1 LENKIENYEK
11 IIRLLKDEIN
21 GFQAAVAELKVLND
35 IAVASGRAD
44 NVDETLKLIL
54 NKTTIAV
61 NAEYGAILLVSPTQG
76 LVKTFIKQEKNSK
89 VRKRLEIREHITGW
103 VLLNKK
109 SLLVTD
115 LIKEDRFKTTEEER
129 QNIKSLICSPIWFE
143 AKMIGVMH
151 MINKKDKTPFTEND
165 LTLLSIISVQAGQ
178 LIKNSEL
185 QHLNFEKK
193 QEAEVS
199 RQRAEKAELQ
209 AKIME
214 AEKEINQQKIRTHIA
229 SDLHDDLGTSLSRIA
244 IFSQLAKKEAKN
256 RSDKIFELLDK
267 IENSSRGLIDS
278 MNDIVWSIN
287 PDNDSLEDAIFKLE
301 NFAFELLEA
310 KGMEVSLS
318 IPDDSGK
325 VELPLE
331 LRRNLLL
338 IFKEMINNIAK
349 HSSARN
355 VSVKIELL
363 GADTKY
369 DAIKILIEDNGVGFD
384 TSKTNRGN
392 GLKNISKRAQS
403 LNGDFKICSS
413 KGAGARMELFLP
425 LQDHINV

>member
-1 LENKIENYEK
+1 MELENKTENYK
-11 IIRLLKDEIN
+11 KQIRQLKDEIN

-54 NKTTIAV
+54 NKTTTAV

-76 LVKTFIKQEKNSK
+76 LIKTFIKQEKNSK
-89 VRKRLEIREHITGW
+89 VRKRPEIREHITGW

-109 SLLVTD
+109 SLLVID
-115 LIKEDRFKTTEEER
+115 LSKEDRFKTTEEEK

-185 QHLNFEKK
+185 QLLNFEKK
-193 QEAEVS
+193 QEAELS

-267 IENSSRGLIDS
+267 IENSSRELVDS

-287 PDNDSLEDAIFKLE
+287 PDNDSLEDAILKLE

-310 KGMEVSLS
+310 KGIEVGLS

-325 VELPLE
+325 VELPVE
-331 LRRNLLL
+331 QRRNLFL
-338 IFKEMINNIAK
+338 IFK
-349 HSSARN
+349 RN
-355 VSVKIELL
+355 
-363 GADTKY
+363 D
-369 DAIKILIEDNGVGFD
+369 
-384 TSKTNRGN
+384 
-392 GLKNISKRAQS
+392 
-403 LNGDFKICSS
+403 
-413 KGAGARMELFLP
+413 
-425 LQDHINV
+425 